1 MELSP
6 EIKVHFDELVQL
18 CEKYSVARL
27 YSFGSINT
35 DRFDPHTSDVD
46 LLVEL
51 EPMPFLEKGENLM
64 NLWDDLEMLFS
75 RKVDLL
81 TDQPIKNPILRQ
93 NIENNKRLLYDRK
106 SKTAVPHSA

>member
-6 EIKVHFDELVQL
+6 EIRLHFDELVQL
-18 CEKYSVARL
+18 CERYGVDRL

-35 DRFDPHTSDVD
+35 DRFNPHTSDVD

-51 EPMPFLEKGENLM
+51 EPMPSLEKGEKLM
-64 NLWDDLEMLFS
+64 NLWDDLETLFS

-81 TDQPIKNPILRQ
+81 TDQPIKNPVLRQ
-93 NIENNKRLLYDRK
+93 SIEKSKRLLYDRK
-106 SKTAVPHSA
+106 GTKISI